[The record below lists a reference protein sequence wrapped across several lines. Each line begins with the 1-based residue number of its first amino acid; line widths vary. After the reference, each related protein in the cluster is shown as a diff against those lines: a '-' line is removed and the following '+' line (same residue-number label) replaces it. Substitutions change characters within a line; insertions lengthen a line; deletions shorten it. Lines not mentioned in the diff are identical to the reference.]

1 MADLS
6 ALIETLEHRWMRA
19 WINRDSRAL
28 KALTSRKFRLVIG
41 TKPSVILDSSSWLA
55 AAHSRFTCSSYRFG
69 DVYARSLGPIAVFAT
84 QLTME
89 ATIDGHD
96 WTGQFWVTDIWR
108 KGSIR
113 RQWRMIE
120 RVISRPDEDSQ
131 VPGAVRA
138 LQLWR

>member
-1 MADLS
+1 M
-6 ALIETLEHRWMRA
+6 
-19 WINRDSRAL
+19 
-28 KALTSRKFRLVIG
+28 
-41 TKPSVILDSSSWLA
+41 
-55 AAHSRFTCSSYRFG
+55 
-69 DVYARSLGPIAVFAT
+69 FAT